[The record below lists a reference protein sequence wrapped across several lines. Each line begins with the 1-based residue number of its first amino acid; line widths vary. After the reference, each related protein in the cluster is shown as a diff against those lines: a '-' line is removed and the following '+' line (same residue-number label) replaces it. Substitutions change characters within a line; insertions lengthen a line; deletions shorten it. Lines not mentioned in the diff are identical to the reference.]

1 MEAFASLDRWV
12 ARVGPHYMEG
22 GMLGTRALILAARG
36 DPGAQSC
43 IDRALDF
50 GRRSGEAQVLFPA
63 LADAALIAAAGGG
76 TDAARRVSELFD
88 ELVEIASGGV
98 QASIWSVEFALA
110 LALSGQA
117 ERYARLDATGPSR
130 WLPIARQIIAGE
142 YAEAADGLAE
152 IGHKPA
158 EALTRLL
165 AARGEISRGN
175 RQAGEAQLRRAEEFW
190 AGVGAK
196 RYHDAAAALTAQTA

>member
-1 MEAFASLDRWV
+1 M
-12 ARVGPHYMEG
+12 
-22 GMLGTRALILAARG
+22 
-36 DPGAQSC
+36 
-43 IDRALDF
+43 
-50 GRRSGEAQVLFPA
+50 LFPA
-63 LADAALIAAAGGG
+63 LADAALIAAASGGI
-76 TDAARRVSELFD
+76 DAARRVSELFD
-88 ELVEIASGGV
+88 ELVETASGGV
-98 QASIWSVEFALA
+98 QASYWSAEFALA

-117 ERYARLDATGPSR
+117 ERYARLDELARRGGCPSPR
-130 WLPIARQIIAGE
+130 RIIAGE

-165 AARGEISRGN
+165 AARGEIGRGN
-175 RQAGEAQLRRAEEFW
+175 REAGEAQLRRAEEFW